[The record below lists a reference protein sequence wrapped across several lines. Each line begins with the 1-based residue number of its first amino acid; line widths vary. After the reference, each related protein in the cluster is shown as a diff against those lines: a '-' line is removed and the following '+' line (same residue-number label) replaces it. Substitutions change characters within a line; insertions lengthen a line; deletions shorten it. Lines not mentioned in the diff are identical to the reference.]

1 MYFDEIL
8 KAYHIEKEETV
19 IKIPFENIQKISK
32 GYLFYKNCDGVTENI
47 NLDDCV
53 RNFNISIGKEMRNQ
67 SGKIIRVVGC
77 RCFSRPIAFYEFFT
91 NEHHV
96 RFFMNTKQSAFKR
109 FLSRIG
115 LRVDTKTFSGFY
127 SLQERLI
134 SFGYS
139 AIDLT

>member
-8 KAYHIEKEETV
+8 KAYHIENEETV

-67 SGKIIRVVGC
+67 SGKIIR
-77 RCFSRPIAFYEFFT
+77 
-91 NEHHV
+91 N
-96 RFFMNTKQSAFKR
+96 KQRVLVHKSTDSCAM
-109 FLSRIG
+109 LS
-115 LRVDTKTFSGFY
+115 KKW
-127 SLQERLI
+127 
-134 SFGYS
+134 
-139 AIDLT
+139 